1 MLEYWLGDLIDVR
14 VVDNLGAPFSIS
26 LIPIGFS
33 SISILF
39 FSISSAAMMPV
50 FFFFF
55 IRFGISIMIAATTMS
70 ARRPA
75 TPPTAITATM
85 LVERPPSLLS
95 GPDIAIER
103 RCLAL
108 ANMRLVGATE
118 QDNDN
123 RRKFEQWSL

>member
-1 MLEYWLGDLIDVR
+1 VLEYWLGDLIDVR

-33 SISILF
+33 
-39 FSISSAAMMPV
+39 
-50 FFFFF
+50 
-55 IRFGISIMIAATTMS
+55 SIMIAATTMS

>member
-1 MLEYWLGDLIDVR
+1 
-14 VVDNLGAPFSIS
+14 
-26 LIPIGFS
+26 
-33 SISILF
+33 
-39 FSISSAAMMPV
+39 
-50 FFFFF
+50 
-55 IRFGISIMIAATTMS
+55 
-70 ARRPA
+70 
-75 TPPTAITATM
+75 M